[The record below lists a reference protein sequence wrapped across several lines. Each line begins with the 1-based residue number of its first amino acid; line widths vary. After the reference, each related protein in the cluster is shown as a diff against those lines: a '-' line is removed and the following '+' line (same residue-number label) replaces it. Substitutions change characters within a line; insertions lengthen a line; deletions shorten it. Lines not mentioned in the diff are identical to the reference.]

1 MRIYKRYRC
10 DHGHEWT
17 VQTVNGAVDEID
29 DTYCPLGH
37 IAITCN
43 LETPSDE
50 VQVLL
55 RPAARIVDRITGSE
69 WGKGRYFIVLLD
81 CNDQEIGVSHN
92 HFSWDEVLKLASL
105 FKGKDKKSAMEWWKR
120 KKL

>member
-1 MRIYKRYRC
+1 MRIYKTYRC

-17 VQTVNGAVDEID
+17 VQTVNSEPDRTGDA
-29 DTYCPLGH
+29 YCPLGH

-43 LETPSDE
+43 VEIPSDE

-55 RPAARIVDRITGSE
+55 RPAARIVDRVTGSQ
-69 WGKGRYFIVLLD
+69 WGRGRYFIVLLD
-81 CNDQEIGVSHN
+81 HTDQEIGVSKD

-105 FKGKDKKSAMEWWKR
+105 FQGKDSKSALEWWKR